1 MTTGTISHH
10 PFSSPICLA
19 FSMSASQPVPLLPEM
34 ALSTELVAV
43 IKIYLLSL
51 SIRQKIT
58 IFLIMTLYASQ
69 PVVP

>member
-1 MTTGTISHH
+1 
-10 PFSSPICLA
+10 
-19 FSMSASQPVPLLPEM
+19 MSASQPVPLLPEM